1 MPDIRYTFDPET
13 MDWSEFVPHPCVY
26 FGWWLCEIFGAVRH
40 WMLRAERL
48 DSPYN
53 RY

>member
-1 MPDIRYTFDPET
+1 MPIAFYTYDHHNIQMRE
-13 MDWSEFVPHPCVY
+13 DVPHPCVY
-26 FGWWLCEIFGAVRH
+26 FGWWLCEILGAVRH

-48 DSPYN
+48 DSPYE